1 MAGITE
7 RKREEYNTNNFERKK
22 DLSTKKLSEVK
33 LCNNKNMKNIIEDL
47 KAKKDCSFLAK
58 KKTEKENNEDVSINV
73 SNINNKCIIIIIKDS
88 SNEPNKKVHIRTDSQ
103 VKLNENSNT
112 KLNLSKLVYFS

>member
-1 MAGITE
+1 
-7 RKREEYNTNNFERKK
+7 
-22 DLSTKKLSEVK
+22 
-33 LCNNKNMKNIIEDL
+33 MKNIIEDL